1 MRQMRE
7 WLFGRRIDH
16 VLAAAAI
23 AAEPLTVDE
32 KFEIGV
38 HDILTVL
45 AGTAWGA
52 LFGPLLGPTA

>member
-1 MRQMRE
+1 M
-7 WLFGRRIDH
+7 IKIP
-16 VLAAAAI
+16 AAAAAAV

-32 KFEIGV
+32 KFKIRV

-52 LFGPLLGPTA
+52 IRPLLGSTT